1 MAATRLGPVR
11 QGVNDP
17 TSTLAWVN
25 ALHTASGRTG
35 SVRPSPMFFLVVLA
49 TVVGAWLC
57 VALPVDSG
65 IAVFVFVLAGWILS
79 LILHEFAHAFTAW
92 RGGDHSVVA
101 KGYLTLD
108 PRRYTNPLTSIALPL
123 LIVVIGGIGLP
134 GGAVWINR
142 GALRSPAT
150 VSLVSLAGPFA
161 NLLFAAACLLPLT
174 LGLITEADYPVLVP
188 ALAFLG
194 FLQVVAFVLNM
205 LPVPGL
211 DGYGA
216 LEPHL
221 PHDLRQLLAPVSQWG
236 ILILIGVL
244 FYVPTAQRLFWDA
257 ILALFE
263 VFSVGGDLAL
273 DGWDLFRFWN

>member
-1 MAATRLGPVR
+1 M
-11 QGVNDP
+11 
-17 TSTLAWVN
+17 N
-25 ALHTASGRTG
+25 ALDAARGRTG
-35 SVRPSPMFFLVVLA
+35 SVRPSPLFFAVVLA
-49 TVVGAWLC
+49 TVLGAWLC
-57 VALPVDSG
+57 VALPVDRG
-65 IAVFVFVLAGWILS
+65 IAVFVFVVAGWVLS

-92 RGGDHSVVA
+92 RGGDYSVVG

-108 PRRYTNPLTSIALPL
+108 PRRYTNPLMSIALPL

-142 GALRSPAT
+142 RALRSAGV
-150 VSLVSLAGPFA
+150 VSMVSLAGPFT

-174 LGLITEADYPVLVP
+174 LGVLTEAEQPVLAP
-188 ALAFLG
+188 AVAFLG
-194 FLQVVAFVLNM
+194 FLQIVAFVLNM

-216 LEPHL
+216 IEPHL
-221 PHDLRQLLAPVSQWG
+221 PHDLRQLLAPLSQWG
-236 ILILIGVL
+236 ILLLIGVL

-263 VFSVGGDLAL
+263 VFSVSGDLAL
-273 DGWDLFRFWN
+273 DGWDLFRFWS